1 MFWREDFPMLR
12 ILTDTA
18 SDFDL
23 EEAAS
28 LGITVLPMEIT
39 IGGQKFKD
47 RYDLTP
53 DRFYE
58 MLIESSDMPHT
69 SQINSYTFEQEYEKI
84 RAAGDSAIVIL
95 MSSRL
100 SGTYQ
105 NAVIAAREY
114 NNIHVIDSRNGSI
127 GEQLLVRYAVM
138 LRNRNR
144 EMDDIIHRLEVRR
157 NQVRVLALLDTL
169 EYVKKGGRLGTAA
182 AAFGT
187 LLSIKPVLTVENG
200 KIKILGKAR
209 GSRNGNNFLNKE
221 IVATGIE
228 SRLPVAVAY
237 SGLDHTKLDHYI
249 EDSRPIWEGMI
260 DSLPVSQLGSTIGTH
275 AGPGTI
281 VVAYFMKQPKA

>member
-157 NQVRVLALLDTL
+157 NQIRVLALLDTL

>member
-1 MFWREDFPMLR
+1 MLR

-23 EEAAS
+23 EEASS

-249 EDSRPIWEGMI
+249 EDSRPIWEGVI

>member
-1 MFWREDFPMLR
+1 MIR

-23 EEAAS
+23 KEAEE

-39 IGGQKFKD
+39 IGDESFKD

-58 MLIESSDMPHT
+58 MLIESSELPHT
-69 SQINSYTFEQEYEKI
+69 SQINSYTFEQEFEKI
-84 RAAGDSAIVIL
+84 HEAGDSAVVIL
-95 MSSRL
+95 MSSKL

-105 NAVIAAREY
+105 NAVIAAEDY
-114 NNIHVIDSRNGSI
+114 DEIKIVDSRNGSV
-127 GEQLLVRYAVM
+127 GEQILVRYALM
-138 LRNRNR
+138 LRNKNR
-144 EMDDIIHRLEVRR
+144 ELDDIVRRLEGRR

-169 EYVKKGGRLGTAA
+169 EYVRKGGRMGAAA

-200 KIKILGKAR
+200 KLKVLGKAR
-209 GSRNGNNFLNKE
+209 GSRNGNNLLNSE
-221 IVATGIE
+221 IQRTGIE
-228 SRLPVAVAY
+228 SRLPAAVAY
-237 SGLDHTKLDHYI
+237 SGLDHSKLDHYI
-249 EDSRPIWEGMI
+249 EDSRSIWEGVI
-260 DSLPVSQLGSTIGTH
+260 KDLPMSQLGSTIGTH

-281 VVAYFMKQPKA
+281 VVAYFMKQP

>member
-1 MFWREDFPMLR
+1 MLR

-18 SDFDL
+18 SDFDF

-28 LGITVLPMEIT
+28 LGVTLLPMEIT
-39 IGGQKFKD
+39 VGDQTYRD
-47 RYDLTP
+47 RFDLTP

-58 MLIESSDMPHT
+58 LLIESSDLPHT
-69 SQINSYTFEQEYEKI
+69 SQINSYTFEQEFEKI
-84 RAAGDSAIVIL
+84 QEAGDSAIVIL
-95 MSSRL
+95 LSSRL

-114 NNIHVIDSRNGSI
+114 SNIRVVDSKSGSI
-127 GEQLLVRYAVM
+127 GEQLLVRYALI
-138 LRNRNR
+138 LRSKNR
-144 EMDDIIHRLEVRR
+144 EIDDIVRRLEVRR
-157 NQVRVLALLDTL
+157 NQIRVLALLDTL

-200 KIKILGKAR
+200 KIRILGKAR

-221 IVATGIE
+221 IASTGIE

-237 SGLDHTKLDHYI
+237 SGLDHSKLDHYI
-249 EDSRPIWEGMI
+249 EDSRSIWEGVI
-260 DSLPVSQLGSTIGTH
+260 DHMPVSQLGSTIGTH

-281 VVAYFMKQPKA
+281 VVAYFMKQPKGSG

>member
-1 MFWREDFPMLR
+1 MLR

-23 EEAAS
+23 EEAAA
-28 LGITVLPMEIT
+28 LGITLLPMEIT
-39 IGGQKFKD
+39 VGDRTYKD

-58 MLIESSDMPHT
+58 MLIESSDLPHT
-69 SQINSYTFEQEYEKI
+69 SQINSYTFEQEFEKI
-84 RAAGDSAIVIL
+84 QDAGDSAIVIL

-105 NAVIAAREY
+105 NAAIAARQY
-114 NNIHVIDSRNGSI
+114 SNIRVVDSKSGTI
-127 GEQLLVRYAVM
+127 GEQLLVRYALM
-138 LRNRNR
+138 LRSKNK
-144 EMDDIIHRLEVRR
+144 ELEEIVHRLEVRR
-157 NQVRVLALLDTL
+157 NQIRVLALLDTL
-169 EYVKKGGRLGTAA
+169 EYAKKGGRLGTAA
-182 AAFGT
+182 AALGT

-209 GSRNGNNFLNKE
+209 GSRNGNNLLNKE
-221 IVATGIE
+221 IAATGIE

-237 SGLDHTKLDHYI
+237 SGLDHSKLDHYI
-249 EDSRPIWEGMI
+249 EDSRMIWEGVI
-260 DSLPVSQLGSTIGTH
+260 DHLPVSQLGSTIGTH

-281 VVAYFMKQPKA
+281 VVAYFMKQQKG

>member
-1 MFWREDFPMLR
+1 MLR

-23 EEAAS
+23 EEAVS

>member
-1 MFWREDFPMLR
+1 MLR

-84 RAAGDSAIVIL
+84 RATGDSAIVIL

-157 NQVRVLALLDTL
+157 NQIRVLALLDTL

>member
-1 MFWREDFPMLR
+1 MLR

-157 NQVRVLALLDTL
+157 NQIRVLALLDTL

-209 GSRNGNNFLNKE
+209 GSRNGNNFLNKV

-249 EDSRPIWEGMI
+249 EDSRPIWEGVI

>member
-1 MFWREDFPMLR
+1 MLR

-144 EMDDIIHRLEVRR
+144 EMDDILHRLEVRR
-157 NQVRVLALLDTL
+157 N
-169 EYVKKGGRLGTAA
+169 
-182 AAFGT
+182 
-187 LLSIKPVLTVENG
+187 
-200 KIKILGKAR
+200 
-209 GSRNGNNFLNKE
+209 
-221 IVATGIE
+221 
-228 SRLPVAVAY
+228 
-237 SGLDHTKLDHYI
+237 
-249 EDSRPIWEGMI
+249 
-260 DSLPVSQLGSTIGTH
+260 
-275 AGPGTI
+275 
-281 VVAYFMKQPKA
+281 

>member
-1 MFWREDFPMLR
+1 MLR

-157 NQVRVLALLDTL
+157 NQIRVLALLDTL

>member
-1 MFWREDFPMLR
+1 MLR

-18 SDFDL
+18 ADFDI
-23 EEAAS
+23 EEAAA
-28 LGITVLPMEIT
+28 LGVTLLPMENT
-39 IGGQKFKD
+39 VGDQTYRD
-47 RYDLTP
+47 RFDRRL

-58 MLIESSDMPHT
+58 MLIESSDLPHT
-69 SQINSYTFEQEYEKI
+69 SQINSYTFEQEFEKI
-84 RAAGDSAIVIL
+84 QEAGDSAIVIL

-114 NNIHVIDSRNGSI
+114 SNIRVVDSKSGSI
-127 GEQLLVRYAVM
+127 GEQLLVRYALM
-138 LRNRNR
+138 LRSKNR
-144 EMDDIIHRLEVRR
+144 ELDEIVRRLEVRR
-157 NQVRVLALLDTL
+157 NQIRVLALLDTL
-169 EYVKKGGRLGTAA
+169 EYAKKGGRLGTAA

-221 IVATGIE
+221 IASTGIE

-237 SGLDHTKLDHYI
+237 SGLDH
-249 EDSRPIWEGMI
+249 RQAR
-260 DSLPVSQLGSTIGTH
+260 SL
-275 AGPGTI
+275 
-281 VVAYFMKQPKA
+281 Y

>member
-1 MFWREDFPMLR
+1 MFWREDLPMLR

-69 SQINSYTFEQEYEKI
+69 SQINSYTFEQEFEKI

-209 GSRNGNNFLNKE
+209 GSRNGNNFLNKV

-249 EDSRPIWEGMI
+249 EDSRPIWEGVI